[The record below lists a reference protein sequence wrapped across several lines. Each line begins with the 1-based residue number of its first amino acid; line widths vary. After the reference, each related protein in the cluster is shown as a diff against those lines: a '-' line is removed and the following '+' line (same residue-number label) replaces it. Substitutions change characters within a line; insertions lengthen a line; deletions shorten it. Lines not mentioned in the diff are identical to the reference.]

1 MNKKKLEIIRKK
13 IDNVDKKLLEV
24 IVNRTNLVKKIIL
37 IKSNKKQ
44 IVDKKRIKKVLL
56 NIKKHSIKKEIDTK
70 ITANIWKSMIKSYI
84 DFEKKHLKKNK

>member
-44 IVDKKRIKKVLL
+44 IVDKKRINLILKDIRKKS
-56 NIKKHSIKKEIDTK
+56 IKHSLDPK
-70 ITANIWKSMIKSYI
+70 ITNRIWMAIIRGYI
-84 DFEKKHLKKNK
+84 DFEKKNFKKK